1 MMMKTFRTITALALV
16 ALVAAPAVPAHAAD
30 TKAPAKAAVAKA
42 PAKAPSKAASAA
54 PAADLVDLNSASAE
68 QLMTLPGIGDAYAKK
83 IVDGRP
89 YKTKTDLLTRKIVPA
104 ATYAKI
110 KTLVIAKQ
118 K

>member
-1 MMMKTFRTITALALV
+1 MQMTTTFRAMALLALGALA
-16 ALVAAPAVPAHAAD
+16 AATAVPAHAAD
-30 TKAPAKAAVAKA
+30 TKAPARAAAAKA
-42 PAKAPSKAASAA
+42 TAKASPAA
-54 PAADLVDLNSASAE
+54 PAADLVDLNSATTE
-68 QLMTLPGIGDAYAKK
+68 QLMALPGIGDAYAKK

-89 YKTKTDLLTRKIVPA
+89 YKTKTDLVTRKIVPA